1 MTLTPEKLEANRRN
15 AAMSTGPVTAEGKT
29 RSSANA
35 TKSGWF
41 TRDLHVHP
49 SEQDAWTAFCRKWL
63 DSLQPEGPLEDEF
76 FQDFLRAL
84 WRKHQIRDAQ
94 NSVASAA
101 AHPNVFLDQDAK
113 ANLDRLVR
121 YEAQFERRAQRALNE
136 LKRLQ
141 TARALQPP
149 ASPEDADAEACPTPP
164 LADPAAIAAAKN
176 RTHSAAAAAAI
187 PPDLRRTL
195 AIIEADARHLAAR
208 ARAFAA
214 GIPVTEMGSAVA
226 AAS

>member
-1 MTLTPEKLEANRRN
+1 
-15 AAMSTGPVTAEGKT
+15 MSTGPVTAEGKT

-41 TRDLHVHP
+41 TRDLHVQP
-49 SEQDAWTAFCRKWL
+49 SEQDAWTAFCQKWL
-63 DSLQPEGPLEDEF
+63 DSLQPEGALEDEF

-94 NSVASAA
+94 NSVAGNA
-101 AHPNVFLDQDAK
+101 AHPNLFLDQEAK

-121 YEAQFERRAQRALNE
+121 YESQFERRAQRALHE

-141 TARALQPP
+141 TARALHSLTGPN
-149 ASPEDADAEACPTPP
+149 DAEACSAAPPPP
-164 LADPAAIAAAKN
+164 LADPSAIAAQK
-176 RTHSAAAAAAI
+176 RTQSAVAAAI

-195 AIIEADARHLAAR
+195 AIIEADSRHLAAR

-214 GIPVTEMGSAVA
+214 GLPLSEMGSAVA